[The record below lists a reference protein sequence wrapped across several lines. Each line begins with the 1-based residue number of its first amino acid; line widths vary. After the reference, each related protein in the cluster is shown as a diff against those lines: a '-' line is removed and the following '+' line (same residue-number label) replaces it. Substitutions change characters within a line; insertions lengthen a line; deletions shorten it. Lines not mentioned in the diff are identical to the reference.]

1 MRTALRSGRS
11 VVGRRN
17 AAAAAVAK
25 VPIDK
30 ILIANRGEITC
41 RIVETAR
48 LMGIRTVAVH
58 CDAESDGKHVQMADE
73 AFRLGPPPAQTSY
86 LLADKILEAART
98 SGAQAIHPGYGFL
111 SENAT
116 FADDCASAGIEFIGP
131 PASAIRSMGSKSES
145 KLIMEG
151 AGVPCVPGYHDVEQ
165 SNEKLQAEADGM
177 GYPLLIKAVLGGG
190 GKGMRVVRSSK
201 EFINELEGARREAVA
216 FFKDDRVL
224 LERYIEEP
232 RHVEVQVFADKHGNA
247 VYLFERD
254 CSVQRRHQK
263 VLEEAPAPGLS
274 EELRKKMGETAV
286 RAAKAVGYVGAG
298 TVEFIF
304 DTADD
309 KYYFMEMN
317 TRLQVEHP
325 VTEMVTGLDLVR
337 LQILVAQGHP
347 LPFSQEDLELKGH
360 AIEARIYAEDPEGGF
375 LPGSGTLRRVI
386 LPNEGAEGETVRV
399 DSGFREGDD
408 VLVHYDPMI
417 AKLIVHAKDRPSAL
431 LGLKRALE
439 QYHIVG
445 VPTNIAFLIRSVVH
459 PDFAA
464 GGVTTKFIEQNQDA
478 LLVRAPPC
486 STRLVSAAVSV
497 LARNRSAV
505 QGSAPAPFATQG
517 PFRLNHG
524 KVEKLSFMNG
534 EDEIKVEAVSK
545 GEHEWEVRGDGW
557 SHQITVTSWPAF
569 DKQGR
574 SDGAVVISCDGKRM
588 QFEAVVPGDEPTVS
602 VLSPKDGTF
611 TLKRRSVPAA
621 FGDISALAAGSRM
634 TAPMPGKIIKVSKSE
649 GDEVE
654 IGDEVVVL
662 EAMKMEHKVLAPAK
676 GTLEGLSVKPGEMV
690 KGGQLLANV
699 ATGEEEEE

>member
-1 MRTALRSGRS
+1 MRS
-11 VVGRRN
+11 VMSRGRRVLLGRRS
-17 AAAAAVAK
+17 AAAAVQQ

-116 FADDCASAGIEFIGP
+116 FADACASEGIEFIGP

-151 AGVPCVPGYHDVEQ
+151 AGVPCVPGYHGEDQ
-165 SNEKLQAEADGM
+165 SNEKLQSEADRM

-190 GKGMRVVRSSK
+190 GKGMRIVRSSK
-201 EFINELEGARREAVA
+201 EFMNELEGARREAVA

-274 EELRKKMGETAV
+274 EELRKEMGETAV

-304 DTADD
+304 DTMDD

-347 LPFSQEDLELKGH
+347 LPFAQEDLELKGH

-375 LPGSGTLRRVI
+375 LPGSGTLRRVV
-386 LPNEGAEGETVRV
+386 LPAGGAEGETVRV

-417 AKLIVHAKDRPSAL
+417 AKLIVAAKDRPSAL
-431 LGLKRALE
+431 QGLKRALD
-439 QYHIVG
+439 QYHVVG
-445 VPTNIAFLIRSVVH
+445 VPTNIAFLTRAVVH
-459 PDFAA
+459 PGFEA
-464 GGVTTKFIEQNQDA
+464 GGVTTKFIEQNQEA
-478 LLVRAPPC
+478 LLVRPPP
-486 STRLVSAAVSV
+486 SSRQLVSAALAV
-497 LARNRSAV
+497 LARNRSTV
-505 QGSAPAPFATQG
+505 QGSAPAPFANEG
-517 PFRLNHG
+517 PIRLNHD
-524 KVEKLSFMNG
+524 KIEKLSFLRG
-534 EDEIKVEAVSK
+534 EESIKVEAECKSDSAVQ
-545 GEHEWEVRGDGW
+545 VRGDGW
-557 SHQITVTSWPAF
+557 SHEVTVTSWPSF
-569 DKQGR
+569 DKEGR
-574 SDGAVVISCDGKRM
+574 SNGAIVASCDGVRM
-588 QFEAVVPGDEPTVS
+588 QFEAVVPGDEPAVS
-602 VLSPKDGTF
+602 VLYPKDGTF
-611 TLKRRSVPAA
+611 TIKRESVPSG

-634 TAPMPGKIIKVSKSE
+634 TAPMPGKIIKVSKAD

-676 GTLEGLSVKPGEMV
+676 GRIEGLSLKPGEMV
-690 KGGQLLANV
+690 KGGQLLASV
-699 ATGEEEEE
+699 ATGEEEE